1 MKVGTEDKR
10 KVGFLL
16 ALGLLAAYMVYSNFL
31 SGPSSSPRPQPV
43 LNERNTALDLPGAGA
58 APATSTKGSSAPR
71 NPPVRMT
78 GNRPKGEEFH
88 PVLRPKRP
96 EDRLDPATIDP
107 ELRLDLLA
115 KVQDVKLDG
124 GARNL
129 FQFGAPPVKAVKL
142 EGPETFLAMGKPF
155 VFPQPD
161 KKPEEPKP
169 AVEAPPP
176 PITLKYYGLATK
188 RIDGKKTA
196 FFLDGEEI
204 ILAPEGYTVK
214 KKYRVVRIGVN
225 SVLMEDTES
234 KRQQSLPLAE
244 DTANASE

>member
-1 MKVGTEDKR
+1 M
-10 KVGFLL
+10 
-16 ALGLLAAYMVYSNFL
+16 
-31 SGPSSSPRPQPV
+31 
-43 LNERNTALDLPGAGA
+43 
-58 APATSTKGSSAPR
+58 
-71 NPPVRMT
+71 
-78 GNRPKGEEFH
+78 
-88 PVLRPKRP
+88 LRPKRP
-96 EDRLDPATIDP
+96 EDRVDPATIDP

-115 KVQDVKLDG
+115 KVQEVKLDG

-129 FQFGAPPVKAVKL
+129 FQFGTPPVKAVPL
-142 EGPETFLAMGKPF
+142 VGPETFLALGKPF
-155 VFPQPD
+155 VYPQPD
-161 KKPEEPKP
+161 KKPEDPKP

-176 PITLKYYGLATK
+176 PIALKYYGLATK

-234 KRQQSLPLAE
+234 KRQQSLPLSE
-244 DTANASE
+244 DSGNASE

>member
-1 MKVGTEDKR
+1 MKVGTEDKK
-10 KVGFLL
+10 KVAFLA
-16 ALGLLAAYMVYSNFL
+16 ALGLLAAYMVYSSFF
-31 SGPSSSPRPQPV
+31 SGPSSSPRPLPV
-43 LNERNTALDLPGAGA
+43 ASERNTAVDLRGVDG
-58 APATSTKGSSAPR
+58 APAPSMPASTAPR
-71 NPPVRMT
+71 KTPLRMT

-88 PVLRPKRP
+88 PMLRPKRP
-96 EDRLDPATIDP
+96 EDRVDPATIDP

-115 KVQDVKLDG
+115 KVQEVKLDG

-155 VFPQPD
+155 VYPQPD
-161 KKPEEPKP
+161 KKPEDPKP
-169 AVEAPPP
+169 VAEAPPP

-214 KKYRVVRIGVN
+214 KKYRVVRIGIN

-244 DTANASE
+244 DTSNASE